1 MLITL
6 MTGLAVWTSIS
17 VVVALIAARV
27 ISYHER
33 VEHLQPLAETMRDY
47 LNPVPPPAPI
57 RQT

>member
-6 MTGLAVWTSIS
+6 MTGLAIWTSIS
-17 VVVALIAARV
+17 VVVALLAGRV

-33 VEHLQPLAETMRDY
+33 VEHLQPLAESVRDY
-47 LNPVPPPAPI
+47 LTPVAPQVPV

>member
-6 MTGLAVWTSIS
+6 MTGLAIWTSIS
-17 VVVALIAARV
+17 VVVALIAGRV

-33 VEHLQPLAETMRDY
+33 VEHLQPLAETVRDY
-47 LNPVPPPAPI
+47 LNPPVPV

>member
-6 MTGLAVWTSIS
+6 MAGFAIWTSIS
-17 VVVALIAARV
+17 VVVALIAGRV

-33 VEHLQPLAETMRDY
+33 VELLPPLSETVRDY
-47 LNPVPPPAPI
+47 LSPVSPHVPV

>member
-6 MTGLAVWTSIS
+6 MAGLTIWTSIS
-17 VVVALIAARV
+17 VVVALIAGRV

-33 VEHLQPLAETMRDY
+33 VQHLQPLTETVRDY
-47 LNPVPPPAPI
+47 LSPVAPPVPV